1 MSSRAHS
8 TTDRRQ
14 HHQRASAHTC
24 PECGVDPL
32 IIIFTAPASNENA
45 TYWFTCPHCTFDSAL
60 RTVPPTEDEP
70 TRQAPLAQE
79 NLNEYVAAIDV
90 EPPF

>member
-14 HHQRASAHTC
+14 HHQRASAHAC

-45 TYWFTCPHCTFDSAL
+45 TYWFDCPHCTFDSAL

>member
-8 TTDRRQ
+8 TTERGQ
-14 HHQRASAHTC
+14 HHQRASAHPC

-32 IIIFTAPASNENA
+32 IIIFTAPASNENV
-45 TYWFTCPHCTFDSAL
+45 TYWFDCPHCTFDSAL
-60 RTVPPTEDEP
+60 RTVPTTDDEA
-70 TRQAPLAQE
+70 TRHDPLAQE
-79 NLNEYVAAIDV
+79 NLSEYVAAIDV